1 VVLGVAIAATLM
13 AWLGRNGHA
22 AEEGQSEADAHLRA
36 WLAELPV
43 GCFEIDR
50 DGVITFVNRRE
61 CQLRGVRAQEVM
73 GEHRAALSEPKF
85 GETVREQTRKRL
97 AGECSLLPYV
107 ERCRRED
114 GGVTTIEVHESLIRD
129 SRRTVQ
135 GIRAISLDITED
147 RRKDQAAQEAASE
160 LKAIVQALPDV
171 YLRVDTAGT
180 ILSARTSDRTGAAS
194 ITVADTG
201 KPLAAALPREIAA
214 KITEAAGKVAIS
226 QRLASLEY
234 ETRAA
239 DGVRHFEARVT
250 PLHWKEVLV
259 IIRDITERK
268 QAERKL
274 KQYAGELARKNE
286 DLQAALAKARE
297 ATEIK
302 SRFLANMSHEIRTP
316 MNGVLGMMDFLL
328 ETPLD
333 GEQRQYADA
342 VKQSAQSLLTVIGD
356 ILDLSKIEAGKL
368 RVELKPFDAAAVRGE
383 VVTQMTVQARAR
395 NLELAKHS
403 ARDHLVVKGDDARVR
418 QVLVNLIGNALKFTE
433 RGRVEARLEIAGE
446 SETQVICG
454 FEVVDTGMGIAPAQQ
469 ARLFQ
474 SFVQGDDSTCRKF
487 GGTGL
492 GLAISKQLV
501 EMLGGEIGVES
512 QPGKGSRFWFRVPF
526 QKLTASEQLA
536 ALATSTQTAPQPAK
550 SLGMQ
555 RATLAEPCLLV
566 VEDSLLNQKVTRK
579 LLEKAGYRV
588 EVAAN
593 GMEALEAVKKV
604 RFDLILM
611 DCQMPEMD
619 GYDATREIRRREGS
633 GRRVPIVALTA
644 HAMTGDREKCLEAG
658 MDDYLTKP
666 VNAAELRGAVEQWIN
681 RAPAG
686 RTGESGVARRMRN

>member
-1 VVLGVAIAATLM
+1 
-13 AWLGRNGHA
+13 
-22 AEEGQSEADAHLRA
+22 
-36 WLAELPV
+36 
-43 GCFEIDR
+43 
-50 DGVITFVNRRE
+50 
-61 CQLRGVRAQEVM
+61 
-73 GEHRAALSEPKF
+73 
-85 GETVREQTRKRL
+85 
-97 AGECSLLPYV
+97 
-107 ERCRRED
+107 
-114 GGVTTIEVHESLIRD
+114 
-129 SRRTVQ
+129 
-135 GIRAISLDITED
+135 
-147 RRKDQAAQEAASE
+147 
-160 LKAIVQALPDV
+160 
-171 YLRVDTAGT
+171 
-180 ILSARTSDRTGAAS
+180 
-194 ITVADTG
+194 
-201 KPLAAALPREIAA
+201 
-214 KITEAAGKVAIS
+214 
-226 QRLASLEY
+226 
-234 ETRAA
+234 
-239 DGVRHFEARVT
+239 
-250 PLHWKEVLV
+250 
-259 IIRDITERK
+259 
-268 QAERKL
+268 
-274 KQYAGELARKNE
+274 
-286 DLQAALAKARE
+286 
-297 ATEIK
+297 
-302 SRFLANMSHEIRTP
+302 

-333 GEQRQYADA
+333 EEQRQYADA

-368 RVELKPFDAAAVRGE
+368 RVESKPFDAAAVLGE
-383 VVTQMTVQARAR
+383 VITQMTVQARAR
-395 NLELAKHS
+395 NLELSKHT
-403 ARDHLVVKGDDARVR
+403 ARGHLVVKGDDARVR

-433 RGRVEARLEIAGE
+433 RGRVEARLEILGE

-474 SFVQGDDSTCRKF
+474 NFVQGDDSTCRKF

-512 QPGKGSRFWFRVPF
+512 QLGKGSRFWFRVPF
-526 QKLTASEQLA
+526 EKLTASEQLA
-536 ALATSTQTAPQPAK
+536 ALAARTQTAPQPAK
-550 SLGMQ
+550 SLGMP
-555 RATLAEPCLLV
+555 RAALAEPCLLV

-686 RTGESGVARRMRN
+686 RTGESGAARRMRN